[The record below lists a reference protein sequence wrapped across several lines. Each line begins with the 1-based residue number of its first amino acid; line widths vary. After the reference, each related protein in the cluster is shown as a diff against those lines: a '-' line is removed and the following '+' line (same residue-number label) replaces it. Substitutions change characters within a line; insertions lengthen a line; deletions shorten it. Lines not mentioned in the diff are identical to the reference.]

1 MARTS
6 TPLTTE
12 TPALTFKP
20 VTKSTFEDFVAL
32 FEGRGGP
39 KHCHCLVWRERGA
52 ASKLDLAGR
61 REAMRER
68 VDRREPIGILAYLE
82 GEPVGWC
89 SIAPRETYMPLGGEE
104 YDSNVR
110 VWSLVCFYLRS
121 KLRGQGAGRALL
133 DEAIRVASK
142 RGADVV
148 EAYPVAPDSP
158 SYRFGG
164 FTSMFRAAGFEER
177 GRAGTRRHVMRLRVS
192 SRTLSG

>member
-6 TPLTTE
+6 TPTGTE

-39 KHCHCLVWRERGA
+39 KHCYCLVWRERGA

-61 REAMRER
+61 RTAMAER
-68 VDRREPIGILAYLE
+68 VEQGEPISILAYHD
-82 GEPVGWC
+82 GEPVAWC
-89 SIAPRETYMPLGGEE
+89 SIAPRETYFPLGGEE
-104 YDSNVR
+104 YADGIK

-121 KLRGQGAGRALL
+121 RLRGQGVGRALL
-133 DEAIRVASK
+133 DEAIRVAGK

-148 EAYPVAPDSP
+148 EAYPVDPDSP

-192 SRTLSG
+192 SRTLS